1 MRIDGKVA
9 LITGASEGLGAACA
23 AEFARAGA
31 LLSLAARSVEGLQRA
46 GGPQA
51 LITAGDLTV
60 EETRR
65 AVVERTLERFGRI
78 DILINNAGVGVY
90 RPSCGTPMDEAR
102 RMWELNF
109 FAALGMAQLAV
120 PHMRERR
127 GGTIVNVSSIA
138 GKFTLPWMP
147 LYSASKSALGAWTEA
162 LRMELGRDGIHA
174 MLVCPGYVNTAFHRH
189 AMGGGPPA
197 RVAAG
202 KRFAISPEDCAR
214 AIRRGVERS
223 ARTVMAPRSGWL
235 LVAAACLFPGLVEA
249 ALAVRRRPNE
259 ILP

>member
-1 MRIDGKVA
+1 MRIDGKVT

-31 LLSLAARSVEGLQRA
+31 LLSLAARSEEGLRRA
-46 GGPQA
+46 GGPGA

-60 EETRR
+60 EEARR
-65 AVVERTLERFGRI
+65 AAVERTIARFGRI

-90 RPSCGTPMDEAR
+90 RPSWATPMDEAR

-109 FAALGMAQLAV
+109 FAALGMAQLVA

-127 GGTIVNVSSIA
+127 SGTIVNVSSIA
-138 GKFTLPWMP
+138 GEFTLPWLP

-162 LRMELGRDGIHA
+162 LRMELGLDGSHA
-174 MLVCPGYVNTAFHRH
+174 MLVCPGYVKTEFHRH
-189 AMGGGPPA
+189 AMGGKPPGKI
-197 RVAAG
+197 AAG

-214 AIRRGVERS
+214 AIRRGVERG

-235 LVAAACLFPGLVEA
+235 LVAAARLFPGVVEA
-249 ALAVRRRPNE
+249 VLAERGS
-259 ILP
+259 

>member
-1 MRIDGKVA
+1 MRIDGKVT

-31 LLSLAARSVEGLQRA
+31 LLSLAARSEEGLRRA
-46 GGPQA
+46 GGPGA
-51 LITAGDLTV
+51 LITAGDIKV
-60 EETRR
+60 EEARR
-65 AVVERTLERFGRI
+65 AAVERTIARFGRI

-90 RPSCGTPMDEAR
+90 RPSWATPMDEAR

-109 FAALGMAQLAV
+109 FAALGMAQLVA

-127 GGTIVNVSSIA
+127 SGTIVNVSSIA
-138 GKFTLPWMP
+138 GEFTLPWLP

-174 MLVCPGYVNTAFHRH
+174 MLVCPGYVKTEFHRH
-189 AMGGGPPA
+189 AMGGKPPGKI
-197 RVAAG
+197 AAG

-214 AIRRGVERS
+214 AIRRGVERG

-235 LVAAACLFPGLVEA
+235 LVAAGRLFPGLVEK
-249 ALAVRRRPNE
+249 ALTERVS
-259 ILP
+259 

>member
-1 MRIDGKVA
+1 MRIDGKVT

-31 LLSLAARSVEGLQRA
+31 LLSLAARSEEGLRRA
-46 GGPQA
+46 GGPEA

-60 EETRR
+60 EETRH
-65 AVVERTLERFGRI
+65 AVVERTMERFGRI

-90 RPSCGTPMDEAR
+90 RRSWSTPMDEVR

-120 PHMRERR
+120 PHMRER
-127 GGTIVNVSSIA
+127 GAGTIVNMSSIA
-138 GKFTLPWMP
+138 GKFTLPWLP

-174 MLVCPGYVNTAFHRH
+174 MLVCPGYVKTEFHRH
-189 AMGGGPPA
+189 AMGGHPPGK
-197 RVAAG
+197 VVAG

-214 AIRRGVERS
+214 KIRRGVERR
-223 ARTVMAPRSGWL
+223 ARTVMAPHSGWL
-235 LVAAACLFPGLVEA
+235 LVAAGVLFPGLVEK
-249 ALAVRRRPNE
+249 ALTERVS
-259 ILP
+259 